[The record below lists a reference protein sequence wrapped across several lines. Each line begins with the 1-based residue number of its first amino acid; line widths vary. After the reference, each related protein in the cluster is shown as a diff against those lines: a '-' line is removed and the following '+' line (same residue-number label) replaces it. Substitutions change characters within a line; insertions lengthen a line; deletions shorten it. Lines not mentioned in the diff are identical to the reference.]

1 MVVGNDITVEA
12 ESVSPTHKPAPSDY
26 TSSTLGHLPEHSS
39 PSDVEKQN
47 PPVSP
52 PPSRGGANVN
62 RMDRERYTR
71 PQSAKEDGDD
81 GHLPG

>member
-1 MVVGNDITVEA
+1 MVVGNDITVEV

-26 TSSTLGHLPEHSS
+26 TMSTLGHLPEHS
-39 PSDVEKQN
+39 DVEKQN
-47 PPVSP
+47 SPVSP
-52 PPSRGGANVN
+52 PSSRGGASVN

-71 PQSAKEDGDD
+71 PQSPKEDEDD